1 MNCAPRLRSA
11 IAGLVLMPFGA
22 LSGAAPAAADQI
34 ATRFEVFGFA
44 GIRVLSL
51 RSRTDE
57 NGAQYA
63 ISVEYRTQGMARM
76 FVDLTTR
83 AQVQGRLVEGAAQPE
98 WFRNDASR
106 NGVERHSR
114 VDYRP
119 DGAVVAASTPAPPD
133 PITPQAARGT
143 VDNLT
148 AYFRLERQLA
158 AKGSCALTDRV
169 FDGRHRYD
177 LVFTDVGRKTLAPSG
192 GQNFA
197 GEAIACHMTRHIRD
211 GMPNAERDE
220 GARSG
225 TIWYARLISGDL
237 MVPVRMQLDT
247 QLGSVDG
254 YLAELHGRGVD
265 RAFME

>member
-1 MNCAPRLRSA
+1 MNSAPRLPSA
-11 IAGLVLMPFGA
+11 IAGLA
-22 LSGAAPAAADQI
+22 LLGTLPGAAPAMADQI

-51 RSRTDE
+51 KSRTAEDA
-57 NGAQYA
+57 GRYSIA
-63 ISVEYRTQGMARM
+63 VDYRTEGMARM

-83 AQVQGRLVEGAAQPE
+83 AQVQGRLIEGSAQPE
-98 WFRNDASR
+98 WFRNDSSR
-106 NGVERHSR
+106 NGIERHNR
-114 VDYRP
+114 VEYRP
-119 DGAVVAASTPAPPD
+119 DGAVVGASTPPPPD
-133 PITPQAARGT
+133 PITPQSARGT
-143 VDNLT
+143 IDNLT
-148 AYFRLERQLA
+148 AYLRLERQLA

-197 GEAIACHMTRHIRD
+197 GEAIACQMTRHIRE
-211 GMPNAERDE
+211 GVPNAERDE

-225 TIWYARLISGDL
+225 TIWYARLIPGDL